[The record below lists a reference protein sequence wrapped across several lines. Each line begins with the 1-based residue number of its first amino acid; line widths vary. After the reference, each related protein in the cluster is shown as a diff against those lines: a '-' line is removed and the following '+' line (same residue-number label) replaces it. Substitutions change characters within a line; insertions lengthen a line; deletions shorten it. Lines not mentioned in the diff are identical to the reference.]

1 MCMFTVYGWINEKS
15 FLVSVFGI
23 SRIRTFNVRAFGLF
37 GGSLVRQFVIS
48 TKCRS
53 KMVMVSSKCAHF
65 LVKTIIKL
73 SEWPNDTWKHPT
85 CPLNCSFYRAVC
97 STMCELTTTTTAAKV
112 ALLSSYNQ
120 PKIERE
126 KKEKQNLHTIKFTS
140 TKHVYVEIV
149 FIASIFYGGRTTI
162 RDNFTLGFSVYFHS
176 VGWYIVLCWICPC
189 IWSL

>member
-1 MCMFTVYGWINEKS
+1 MCVFVWIYEKS
-15 FLVSVFGI
+15 SSSVFGI

-37 GGSLVRQFVIS
+37 GGSFVRQFVIS

-85 CPLNCSFYRAVC
+85 CPLNCSFYRTVC
-97 STMCELTTTTTAAKV
+97 STMCELTTTNTAAKV

-120 PKIERE
+120 PKIETKKRE
-126 KKEKQNLHTIKFTS
+126 TKFTHNQIYIHK
-140 TKHVYVEIV
+140 TRIRWDC
-149 FIASIFYGGRTTI
+149 FYCFYI
-162 RDNFTLGFSVYFHS
+162 LWWPHHHS
-176 VGWYIVLCWICPC
+176 W
-189 IWSL
+189 